1 MPCHDTVCI
10 AAIISCCSIFAK
22 NNSPYWIVVEEKHNI
37 KIIYDLKSVCSSI
50 EINWGESH
58 FLFTNAIFIQA
69 NEN

>member
-1 MPCHDTVCI
+1 MTRYVLQQSFPV
-10 AAIISCCSIFAK
+10 AVYLPK
-22 NNSPYWIVVEEKHNI
+22 NTSPYWIVVEEKHNI
-37 KIIYDLKSVCSSI
+37 NIIYDLKSVCSSI